1 MRKILFAGPLALAA
15 AAVLATPAYAAPFVH
30 EGGQI
35 RYQINQLDR
44 QIDRAQARH
53 LLSPREANRL
63 ERQVSELRG
72 LHANYQ
78 RGGLTRGEVRALN
91 QRIDTVQKNI
101 QREIADG
108 NRYHR

>member
-1 MRKILFAGPLALAA
+1 MRKILFSGPLALAA

-35 RYQINQLDR
+35 RYQIAQLDR

-53 LLSPREANRL
+53 LLSPIQANRL

-72 LHANYQ
+72 LHASYS
-78 RGGLTRGEVRALN
+78 RGGLSPSEVRVLN
-91 QRIDTVQKNI
+91 QRIDTVQKHI
-101 QREIADG
+101 QRQIAQG
-108 NRYHR
+108 NRYR